1 MQKFEISK
9 RLQNFQR
16 KKASYTPFCK
26 KNPIQKQLTAQLRNN
41 RL

>member
-16 KKASYTPFCK
+16 KKASYTLFCTK
-26 KNPIQKQLTAQLRNN
+26 KSNTKTIN
-41 RL
+41 RSIK